1 MFDSSERFG
10 LFHVDYT
17 SPNRTRTAKRSARV
31 YSTIVRDRKLP
42 AEFDPSDF
50 SIFSAAGDLASSQL
64 LVVAGSLLLLATSF
78 INRLEIVL

>member
-31 YSTIVRDRKLP
+31 YRNIVRDRKLP
-42 AEFDPSDF
+42 AEFDPADF
-50 SIFSAAGDLASSQL
+50 SVFSAAGDLASSQL
-64 LVVAGSLLLLATSF
+64 VLLAGFLLLLTTSF
-78 INRLEIVL
+78 INHLETVL